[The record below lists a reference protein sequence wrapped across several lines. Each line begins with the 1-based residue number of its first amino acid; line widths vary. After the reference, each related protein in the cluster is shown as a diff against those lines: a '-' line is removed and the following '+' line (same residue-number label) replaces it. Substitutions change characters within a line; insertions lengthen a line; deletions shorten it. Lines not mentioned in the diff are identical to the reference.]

1 MEHGHWIAQ
10 IAGHTLVFNSDTLIT
25 LWGAMLFVIILALL
39 ATKNLDIVPSKLQ
52 LFFEGVLGFFWE
64 LADSLMG
71 KKEGRKHI
79 PLVASLF
86 LFIVTANLM
95 GQIPWKIIHLKEG
108 EIASPT
114 NDLNVT
120 AALAII
126 VLVYYISAG
135 LMKKKFKFI
144 FHGFSPISIMMFFLE
159 LLDMVTRP
167 LTLALRLFGN
177 VFAGE
182 MLIGTILGFCAAIV
196 PIPFMFLELLVACVQ
211 ALVFSMLALVYVTMA
226 VNEE

>member
-10 IAGHTLVFNSDTLIT
+10 IAGHTLIFNSDTLIT
-25 LWGAMLFVIILALL
+25 LWAAMLFMIILAVF
-39 ATKNLDIVPSKLQ
+39 ATKNADIIPNKLQ
-52 LFFEGVLGFFWE
+52 LFFEGVLGFFWNIS
-64 LADSLMG
+64 DTLMG
-71 KKEGRKHI
+71 KEGRKHI

-86 LFIVTANLM
+86 LFIITANLM

-126 VLVYYISAG
+126 VLVYYIGAG
-135 LMKKKFKFI
+135 LCKKKFKFI
-144 FHGFSPISIMMFFLE
+144 LHGFSPISIMMFFLE
-159 LLDMVTRP
+159 LLDMFTRP

-177 VFAGE
+177 IFAGE
-182 MLIGTILGFCAAIV
+182 ILIAVMVGLCGAFL
-196 PIPFMFLELLVACVQ
+196 PIPFMLLELLVAVVQ
-211 ALVFSMLALVYVTMA
+211 ALVFAMLTMVYVAMA
-226 VNEE
+226 VNED

>member
-10 IAGHTLVFNSDTLIT
+10 IAGQNLVFNSDTLIT

-71 KKEGRKHI
+71 KKESRKHI

-86 LFIVTANLM
+86 LFIITANLM

-144 FHGFSPISIMMFFLE
+144 LHGFSPISFMMFFLE